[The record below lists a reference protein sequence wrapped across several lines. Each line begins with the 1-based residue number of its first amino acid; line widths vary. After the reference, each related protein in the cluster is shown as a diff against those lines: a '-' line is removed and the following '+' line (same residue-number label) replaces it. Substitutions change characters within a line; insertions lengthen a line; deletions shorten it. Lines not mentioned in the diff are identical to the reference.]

1 MSPSATFP
9 SASAGALKTSFPE
22 PRIPADKKAGLRT
35 ISLYQL
41 QCGSTSER
49 NLLLETCMND
59 GFFYLDLTHPNFA
72 SLLAFVDATFNCSK
86 ELFNYPSEIKSLFDV
101 DKISDLKVNGYKPK
115 GRNVVGNGKDG
126 KNDGFE
132 SWVLPR
138 NGVLQLSN
146 EPFSHPPVVA
156 NHLPDLRGL
165 FEGLSSAAHVI
176 LSSLSDSLSL
186 SAGQRLEDFQGLKRP
201 SPDILRVLKYHANS
215 NTDVVPQTPHTD
227 LGSLTFVFSTTPGLQ
242 VLPPGV
248 QQKPGAYSE
257 SDWLY
262 VEPRPGHAIVNIG
275 DCITLMTNGIL
286 RSALHRVGPVTGCAM
301 PERYSMAY
309 LMRPE
314 DQTVLRALDS
324 PLIPKSG
331 IEHDAVTSG
340 AWIRKKFKALRGQKD
355 AGNFDQILTGGR
367 GVLV

>member
-9 SASAGALKTSFPE
+9 SESTAAPTASFPE
-22 PRIPADKKAGLRT
+22 VHIPSDKKAGLRT

-41 QCGSTSER
+41 QSGSASER

-59 GFFYLDLTHPNFA
+59 GFFYLDLSHPNFA

-86 ELFNYPSEIKSLFDV
+86 ELFNYPPEIKSLFDV

-146 EPFSHPPVVA
+146 EPFPHPPVVA
-156 NHLPDLRGL
+156 NHLPDISGL
-165 FEGLSSAAHVI
+165 FDGLSSAAHVI

-186 SAGQRLEDFQGLKRP
+186 PAGQRLEDFQGLNRP

-215 NTDVVPQTPHTD
+215 NTDIIPQTPHTD

-324 PLIPKSG
+324 PLIPKSTIG
-331 IEHDAVTSG
+331 EDVVTSG

-367 GVLV
+367 GILV